1 MFEEIEKANKKHPEG
16 INLYEEIEKAKKK
29 HPEEVKQEETFLEAL
44 QAGHMEPNITGEM
57 GGSQS
62 VIIEDIILSQT
73 SLGKRSKP
81 DEGEYMLS

>member
-1 MFEEIEKANKKHPEG
+1 MF
-16 INLYEEIEKAKKK
+16 EEIEKAKKK
-29 HPEEVKQEETFLEAL
+29 HPEEVKQEETYLEAL

-62 VIIEDIILSQT
+62 VLMDELILSQP

>member
-1 MFEEIEKANKKHPEG
+1 MFEEIEKAKN
-16 INLYEEIEKAKKK
+16 K

-44 QAGHMEPNITGEM
+44 QAGNMEPNITGEM